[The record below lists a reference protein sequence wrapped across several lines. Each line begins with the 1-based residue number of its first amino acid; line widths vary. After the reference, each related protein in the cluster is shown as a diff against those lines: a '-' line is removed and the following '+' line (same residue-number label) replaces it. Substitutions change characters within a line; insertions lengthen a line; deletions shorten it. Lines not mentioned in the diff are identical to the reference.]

1 MNIIYE
7 GQIPFYQ
14 FLNEHSQVIQPLPEW
29 ALTKETLINYYQQMV
44 IARQFDTKAIALQRT
59 GQLGTYASSAG
70 CEAIDVVTA
79 SLMSE
84 ADVLVPYYRNHAM
97 QMIRGMELSD
107 ILLYWGGDERGNS
120 SPAQRE
126 DFPNCVPIATQC
138 LHACGVASA
147 IKIRAQQRATVCML
161 GDGATSKGDFLEA
174 LNVAGVWQLPVVF
187 IINNNQWAIS
197 VPRSLQ
203 SIALTLAQKALG
215 AGIRGEQV
223 DGNDV
228 IALHQSVASA
238 LQRAREGKG
247 PTLIEAV
254 SYRLSD
260 HTTADDATRYRHPD
274 ALKTAWEKE
283 PIKRL
288 RNYLHAQG
296 WWQEHNETEWQHQT
310 ATLIQASVEQ
320 YLDTPPQPVSAMFD
334 YLFADLPEHLVKQRD
349 IAVSRDSGE
358 SSCNSNS
365 SGNDREAAS

>member
-1 MNIIYE
+1 MSISFE

-14 FLNEHSQVIQPLPEW
+14 YINEQSEVVNTLPEW
-29 ALTKETLINYYQQMV
+29 ALDDETLVRYYQQMV
-44 IARQFDTKAIALQRT
+44 IARQFDNKAIALQRT

-79 SLMSE
+79 SLMNKE
-84 ADVLVPYYRNHAM
+84 DVLVPYYRNHAM
-97 QMIRGMELSD
+97 QMVRGMKLSEV
-107 ILLYWGGDERGNS
+107 LLYWGGDERGNS
-120 SPAQRE
+120 SSAQGE

-147 IKIRAQQRATVCML
+147 IKIRDQQRATVSML
-161 GDGATSKGDFLEA
+161 GDGATSKGDFMEA

-197 VPRSLQ
+197 VPRALQ
-203 SIALTLAQKALG
+203 SIAPTLAQKALG

-228 IALHQSVASA
+228 IALHQSVEQA
-238 LQRAREGKG
+238 LIRAREGKG

-274 ALKTAWEKE
+274 ALKTGWDKE

-288 RNYLHAQG
+288 RDYLHAQG
-296 WWQEHNETEWQHQT
+296 WWNESNEAQWLQHT
-310 ATLIQASVEQ
+310 ATLIQEAVDQ
-320 YLDTPPQPVSAMFD
+320 YLETPPQPASAMFD
-334 YLFADLPEHLVKQRD
+334 YLYAELPLQLKKQRK
-349 IAVSRDSGE
+349 IAIARSDKGVSS
-358 SSCNSNS
+358 
-365 SGNDREAAS
+365 